1 MHDDAQACATAVRS
15 RDPRFD
21 GWFYTGVVSTG
32 IYCRPSCPAMTP
44 LRRNMRFYP
53 SAAAAQRAGFRACKR
68 CRPDATPGSPQWRS
82 RADVVARAMRLIGDG
97 VVDTEGVPGLATR
110 LGYSARQIERLVT
123 AELGAGPLALAR
135 AQRAQTA
142 RLLIETTD
150 LAMAEVAFAAGFA
163 SIRSFNDTVR
173 AVFAVPPRALRE
185 RRRVRLDQLH
195 PGEAAE
201 PLSAHRI
208 VLRLPHRAPLHADSL
223 FGHLAATLVPG
234 VECWNNGGL
243 ERTLRLPHA
252 PGRVHL
258 SPARGH
264 IRATLS
270 LLDLRD
276 LTSAIHRC
284 RSLLDLDAD
293 PVAVDTHLG
302 QDGALRALVGNRPGV
317 RLPGTVDPAEMAI
330 RVVLGQQISTKAAS
344 TLAGRIVTLAG
355 EPVPEALVGKHA
367 DAAVPA
373 RLFPT
378 AAALVEQPAEHYP
391 GMPPA
396 RLRTLLTLAAA
407 LASGELRLG
416 PDVSWVQ
423 ARQALHDIPGVGP
436 WTVEMIAL
444 RGLGDPD
451 AFPATDLAVRASAAR
466 HGLPGEARALLQRSA
481 PWRPWR
487 AYVTQSLWAASGHAA
502 ASMPTTPP
510 THLHT
515 PTPEDR

>member
-1 MHDDAQACATAVRS
+1 
-15 RDPRFD
+15 
-21 GWFYTGVVSTG
+21 
-32 IYCRPSCPAMTP
+32 MTP

-82 RADVVARAMRLIGDG
+82 RTDVVARAMRLIGDG
-97 VVDTEGVPGLATR
+97 VVDTEGVQGLATR
-110 LGYSARQIERLVT
+110 LGYSSRQIERLVT

-142 RLLIETTD
+142 RLLIETTE
-150 LAMAEVAFAAGFA
+150 LPMADVAFAAGFT

-173 AVFAVPPRALRE
+173 AVFAVPPRVLRE
-185 RRRVRLDQLH
+185 RRRARVGRSDLA
-195 PGEAAE
+195 GAAE
-201 PLSAHRI
+201 PRSAHRI

-223 FGHLAATLVPG
+223 FGHLAATAVPG
-234 VECWNNGGL
+234 VERWHDGGL

-258 SPARGH
+258 SPAAGH
-264 IRATLS
+264 IAATLS

-302 QDGALRALVGNRPGV
+302 QDPGLRDLVRARPGV

-330 RVVLGQQISTKAAS
+330 RVVLGQQISTKAAA
-344 TLAGRIVTLAG
+344 TLAGRIVALVG
-355 EPVPEALVGKHA
+355 EPVPEGLTEKHA
-367 DAAVPA
+367 DHAAPTQ
-373 RLFPT
+373 LFPT
-378 AAALVEQPAEHYP
+378 AAALAGHPAEDYP
-391 GMPPA
+391 SMPPA
-396 RLRTLLTLAAA
+396 RLRTLLTLAGA
-407 LASGELRLG
+407 LAGGELALG
-416 PDVSWVQ
+416 PDVSWAL
-423 ARQALHDIPGVGP
+423 ARQTLHDIPGVGP

-451 AFPATDLAVRASAAR
+451 AFPATDLAVRAAAAR

-487 AYVTQSLWAASGHAA
+487 AYVTQTLWAASGHAA
-502 ASMPTTPP
+502 ATMPPP
-510 THLHT
+510 RPST